1 MHHQYNLIMNNTVK
15 KNKYFIFAIIA
26 YVTLLLLS
34 CNHYTNS
41 SNINQSRD
49 EEIRFDSHDEF
60 KNRINDNKKLDI
72 YKYYDVF
79 DLSPIEIIIPKNQTN
94 SQSLSV
100 VVDDNC
106 GHLIVFDGGRVEDA
120 DYLCDIIKDNGGI
133 VTTWFITHIHD
144 DHIGALYKILSDKR
158 TDISINK
165 IVYNF
170 ADFEWYYSKM
180 GNDAGIYYLFEDA
193 IKNYNEHLSSISKD
207 EIYIINHDNIDT
219 HRFFFFSL
227 IKDNSPKLYCG
238 NGPKPDSNKVWYNSM
253 HLIDVTPLNDVYTL
267 DQDPINNTSIVY
279 QVSLLDY
286 KYNMLIFGDLGY
298 EGGNKLFEYID
309 SADNKYF
316 AKKVYSSDIVVLAHH
331 GQNGIDPEI
340 YKKFKPT
347 VVVWPTSKDVYEN
360 ANEKYYTDD
369 TKKAL
374 SEINS
379 IKYQIKSYEET
390 AVIR

>member
-1 MHHQYNLIMNNTVK
+1 MNNTVK

-219 HRFFFFSL
+219 HRFSYQAL
-227 IKDNSPKLYCG
+227 IK
-238 NGPKPDSNKVWYNSM
+238 
-253 HLIDVTPLNDVYTL
+253 
-267 DQDPINNTSIVY
+267 
-279 QVSLLDY
+279 
-286 KYNMLIFGDLGY
+286 
-298 EGGNKLFEYID
+298 E
-309 SADNKYF
+309 
-316 AKKVYSSDIVVLAHH
+316 
-331 GQNGIDPEI
+331 
-340 YKKFKPT
+340 
-347 VVVWPTSKDVYEN
+347 
-360 ANEKYYTDD
+360 
-369 TKKAL
+369 
-374 SEINS
+374 
-379 IKYQIKSYEET
+379 
-390 AVIR
+390 

>member
-1 MHHQYNLIMNNTVK
+1 MNNAVK

-49 EEIRFDSHDEF
+49 EEIHFDSHDEF

-79 DLSPIEIIIPKNQTN
+79 NLSPIEIIIPKNQTN

-219 HRFFFFSL
+219 HRFSYQAL

-238 NGPKPDSNKVWYNSM
+238 NGPKPDPNQVWYDSI

-360 ANEKYYTDD
+360 ANKKYYTDD